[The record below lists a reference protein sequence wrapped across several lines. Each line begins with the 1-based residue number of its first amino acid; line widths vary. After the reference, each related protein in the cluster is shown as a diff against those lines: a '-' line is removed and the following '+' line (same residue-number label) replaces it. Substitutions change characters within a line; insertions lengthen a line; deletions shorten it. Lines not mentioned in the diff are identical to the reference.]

1 MIDVSSSCS
10 ECICVCVWGTS
21 PEVVEVGVVQTCYLA
36 GFELSHV
43 HARQV
48 LQQFE
53 LSPGLSF
60 LPLSSKPSTTILK
73 SHRVL

>member
-1 MIDVSSSCS
+1 M
-10 ECICVCVWGTS
+10 CVWGTS
-21 PEVVEVGVVQTCYLA
+21 PEVVEVGLVQTCYLA
-36 GFELSHV
+36 GFELSLV

-60 LPLSSKPSTTILK
+60 LPLSLQ
-73 SHRVL
+73 